1 MYGRSRWKV
10 TITAV
15 AAIGAMALAGCAS
28 NGSAGAGGSSTG
40 GGGAT
45 SSSVGGASSGGQS
58 GRGAAGSTNSGST
71 GSSSASASGQQPSSA
86 SSQLPASSGG
96 TSTSPADLVPAAIK
110 AKGTLTVAT
119 DATYAP
125 NEFIKPGTSTIIGL
139 DPDLAVELGK
149 QLGLKLNLVNASFD
163 TIIPGLQ
170 SGKYDMGLS
179 AYTDTKQREK
189 VVDFVVYYKTGES
202 FFVNSSDTKTYDGLD
217 SLCGVKVSVE
227 KGTTEEADA
236 QSQSGKCTA
245 AGKPKV
251 DVLSFGDQNGANLA
265 VSSGRADLGF
275 ADTQVVGYMLT
286 QSNGQFKEVG
296 HPVNVTPSGIALPK
310 GNGMAQAVQAAVK
323 NLIADGSYATIFK
336 KWGMGINM
344 IPASDVKINAAIS

>member
-1 MYGRSRWKV
+1 MREQSRLKAAIIAV
-10 TITAV
+10 T
-15 AAIGAMALAGCAS
+15 AIGAVALAGCAS
-28 NGSAGAGGSSTG
+28 TSAGGGGSSTG
-40 GGGAT
+40 
-45 SSSVGGASSGGQS
+45 S
-58 GRGAAGSTNSGST
+58 NST
-71 GSSSASASGQQPSSA
+71 GSSSAPAPGSSSSSESAATGSSGAATGQSSSA
-86 SSQLPASSGG
+86 STGAAASA
-96 TSTSPADLVPAAIK
+96 ADLVPAAIK

-125 NEFIKPGTSTIIGL
+125 NEFVKPGTTTIIGL
-139 DPDLAVELGK
+139 DPDLAVALGE

-179 AYTDTKQREK
+179 AYTDTKEREK

-202 FFVNSSDTKTYDGLD
+202 FFVNASDTKSYDGLE

-227 KGTTEEADA
+227 KGTTEESDA
-236 QSQSGKCTA
+236 QAQSAKCTA

-251 DVLSFGDQNGANLA
+251 DVLSFGDQNAANLA

-296 HPVNVTPSGIALPK
+296 NPVNVTPSGIALPK
-310 GNGMAQAVQAAVK
+310 GNGMAAAVQAALK
-323 NLIADGSYATIFK
+323 NLIADGTYAKIFNQ
-336 KWGMGINM
+336 WGMGINM
-344 IPASDVKINAAIS
+344 IPASDVQINAAIS